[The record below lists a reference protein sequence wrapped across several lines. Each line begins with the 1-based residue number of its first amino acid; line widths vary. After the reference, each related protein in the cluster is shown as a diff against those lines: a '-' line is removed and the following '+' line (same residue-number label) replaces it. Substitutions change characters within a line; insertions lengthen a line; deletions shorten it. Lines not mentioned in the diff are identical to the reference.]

1 MKYFLSLN
9 IVLILSIGNFVPFF
23 KDDLI
28 TLTTKLTL
36 FFINSLLI
44 VVFFNKNYINKT
56 IIIYTFLITFI
67 FLLSSLGSYD
77 LVYALDKYFSNSLCI
92 FYLIILYSI
101 TFYKY
106 GFDDL
111 IKSIVFCGIF
121 ILVLTFFYKVNFGF
135 WNRQIRFFI
144 NGSIVFAWL
153 MGFYSILS
161 LYLYK
166 KFDKN
171 IYFIF
176 ACIFFLGVLWAESK
190 GPLIAMII
198 SILFYLMYDSK
209 RYIQFIAFSVL
220 IFLIYIWDT
229 VLLYLNVI
237 FESSRFSALIR
248 VLSNDV
254 SSQDSGSITVRQDM
268 LYEGYGF
275 ILNNVW
281 KGVGVGNYQF
291 NTVYGFIYP
300 HNIHL
305 EVFIEFGIII
315 GILYFIFILTC
326 FFKSPKIIKTLIIFF
341 LICGSFS
348 GDITYL
354 RFLMFLCLVGFMYKS
369 MAKNKYG
376 ILSRNL

>member
-9 IVLILSIGNFVPFF
+9 LLLILSIGNLVPFF

-36 FFINSLLI
+36 LFTSSFLI
-44 VVFFNKNYINKT
+44 LVFFNKNYINKI
-56 IIIYTFLITFI
+56 IIIYLFLITTI
-67 FLLSSLGSYD
+67 FLFSSLGSYD
-77 LVYALDKYFSNSLCI
+77 LVYASDKYLSNSLCV
-92 FYLIILYSI
+92 FYLMLLYTI
-101 TFYKY
+101 ALYKY
-106 GFDDL
+106 GFDEL
-111 IKSIVFCGIF
+111 IKAIVFCGIF
-121 ILVLTFFYKVNFGF
+121 ILILTFFYKINFGF
-135 WNRQIRFFI
+135 WNRQVRFFI

-153 MGFYSILS
+153 MGFYSIFS

-166 KFDKN
+166 KFNKKL
-171 IYFIF
+171 YFIF
-176 ACIFFLGVLWAESK
+176 TCIFFLAVLWAESK
-190 GPLIAMII
+190 GPLIAITI
-198 SILFYLMYDSK
+198 SLLFYLMYDSK
-209 RYIQFIAFSVL
+209 RYIQFIVFSVL
-220 IFLIYIWDT
+220 ICLAYFWEII
-229 VLLYLNVI
+229 LLYLTVI
-237 FESSRFSALIR
+237 LEDSRFSALLR
-248 VLSNDV
+248 LLSSEM

-275 ILNNVW
+275 ILNNLW

-326 FFKSPKIIKTLIIFF
+326 FFKSPKIIKVLIIFF

-354 RFLMFLCLVGFMYKS
+354 RFLMFLCLIGFIYKP
-369 MAKNKYG
+369 MAKNNYD
-376 ILSRNL
+376 ILSENL